1 MGTISKACIDETPA
15 MTGLKSGF
23 IKRVKE
29 KNSSVIGMHC
39 ILREALA
46 SRTLPHEMKEV
57 LDLSIEIMNYILVKA
72 GFINSRLFKLLCQDM
87 KSKHVALLF
96 HTNV

>member
-1 MGTISKACIDETPA
+1 

-29 KNSSVIGMHC
+29 KNSAIIGTHYILHC
-39 ILREALA
+39 EALA

-57 LDLSIEIMNYILVKA
+57 LDLSI
-72 GFINSRLFKLLCQDM
+72 
-87 KSKHVALLF
+87 
-96 HTNV
+96 